1 MVKPDDTLCTYCGM
15 TCAQGEYHPYG
26 VCLMVKACRNTE
38 TVRANLAAMREHFQ
52 AEVSKDYDALIRQL
66 ADALD
71 ECAEDSATVVND
83 YVQAYGENHRPL
95 RLKAMRETVTK
106 AKDALAAARAR
117 LEKAP

>member
-1 MVKPDDTLCTYCGM
+1 MALTPEQIDAINTRTLGHQHF
-15 TCAQGEYHPYG
+15 A
-26 VCLMVKACRNTE
+26 
-38 TVRANLAAMREHFQ
+38 RAIE
-52 AEVSKDYDALIRQL
+52 AEVRKDDEALIRRL

-95 RLKAMRETVTK
+95 RLKALRDTVK
-106 AKDALAAARAR
+106 EAKEALAAARAR

>member
-1 MVKPDDTLCTYCGM
+1 MVTPERIDATALKCSNKNW
-15 TCAQGEYHPYG
+15 
-26 VCLMVKACRNTE
+26 VE
-38 TVRANLAAMREHFQ
+38 TGSRFNHDFARAIE
-52 AEVSKDYDALIRQL
+52 AEVRKDDESLIRQML
-66 ADALD
+66 EALD

-95 RLKAMRETVTK
+95 RLKAMRDTVTK

>member
-1 MVKPDDTLCTYCGM
+1 MLSDEQIEKITG
-15 TCAQGEYHPYG
+15 AS
-26 VCLMVKACRNTE
+26 
-38 TVRANLAAMREHFQ
+38 RARASMWLIASAIARAIE
-52 AEVSKDYDALIRQL
+52 AEVRKDDEALIGQL

-71 ECAEDSATVVND
+71 ECAEDSASVVND

-117 LEKAP
+117 LAKAP

>member
-1 MVKPDDTLCTYCGM
+1 MLKPEKIDEIAGPADYFDRRVF
-15 TCAQGEYHPYG
+15 A
-26 VCLMVKACRNTE
+26 
-38 TVRANLAAMREHFQ
+38 RAIE